1 MQSIFYKSKKR
12 MVPTDKCKKNYNA
25 LERIKESLNISNR
38 ILIFSP
44 KLTDNLSYTLPVR
57 DMK

>member
-12 MVPTDKCKKNYNA
+12 MVPTDKCKNNYNA

-44 KLTDNLSYTLPVR
+44 KLTDNLSYILPVR